1 MLAEI
6 EQPAAIGHNSP
17 PTLAEQAR
25 ADMESAAKEIA
36 ARAAQLAG
44 GADRCIVVDRD
55 SAGKA
60 GDLRDMITKAENKLA
75 DIHTTQKA
83 PYLAA
88 GRAVDEIKT
97 GIASTLARAKALVK
111 DKIKAY
117 LKEEEAKAAAEQ
129 RRLEEIAREEARR
142 AQEAQTAQAASEHQ
156 QKANEAITQASAVAE
171 APKVRGDYGSV
182 VGLKDNWVGTVT
194 DYTLAFAAVASN
206 AKVREAIDKAI
217 QAMVRSGA
225 REIPGVEIINDRK
238 V

>member
-44 GADRCIVVDRD
+44 GADRCIVIDQE

-60 GDLRDMITKAENKLA
+60 ADLIKMITTAENKLG

-97 GIASTLARAKALVK
+97 GIAGILAAAKALVK
-111 DKIKAY
+111 TKTNAY
-117 LKEEEAKAAAEQ
+117 LKEEEAKAAAER
-129 RRLEEIAREEARR
+129 RRLEEIAREEARK
-142 AQEAQTAQAASEHQ
+142 AQEAQSTQSAVDHT
-156 QKANEAITQASAVAE
+156 QKAHDAIAQASAVAE
-171 APKVRGDYGSV
+171 PVKARGDYGNV